1 MVLPNNLCRSI
12 NETHYSM
19 TYGAEAII
27 PMEISMPSM
36 RVSDFSPNGNDELMT
51 EQLDLLEE
59 C

>member
-12 NETHYSM
+12 SETHYSM
-19 TYGAEAII
+19 TYGTEAII

-36 RVSDFSPNGNDELMT
+36 RVSNFSPNSNDELMT